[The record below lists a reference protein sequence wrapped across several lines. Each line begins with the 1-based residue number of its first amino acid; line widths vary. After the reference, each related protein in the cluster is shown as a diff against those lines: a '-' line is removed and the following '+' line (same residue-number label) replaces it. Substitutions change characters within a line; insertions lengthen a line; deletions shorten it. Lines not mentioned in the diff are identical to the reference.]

1 MLKAFIKA
9 RLPNTL
15 TATVS
20 AKITGGSASYE
31 TYRGAYTVDPDFDG
45 ITLETR
51 GKVMRDDVT
60 VKPIEVARVSNTQGG
75 KTVYIGGIING

>member
-9 RLPNTL
+9 RLPSTL

-20 AKITGGSASYE
+20 AKIVGGSSSYE
-31 TYRGAYTVDPDFDG
+31 TYKGAYTADPNFVG
-45 ITLETR
+45 TTLETR
-51 GKVMRDDVT
+51 GKVMRYDVT

>member
-1 MLKAFIKA
+1 MLKAVIQA
-9 RLPNTL
+9 SLQNTL

-31 TYRGAYTVDPDFDG
+31 TYNGPYIVDPDFTG
-45 ITLETR
+45 STLETR
-51 GKVMRDDVT
+51 GKMMRDDVT

>member
-1 MLKAFIKA
+1 MLKAVIKA
-9 RLPNTL
+9 RLPSTL

-20 AKITGGSASYE
+20 AKIVGGSSSYE
-31 TYRGAYTVDPDFDG
+31 TYRGDYTVDPDFDG

>member
-1 MLKAFIKA
+1 MLKAVIKA

-20 AKITGGSASYE
+20 AKITGGSTSYE
-31 TYRGAYTVDPDFDG
+31 TYNGAYIVDPDFTG
-45 ITLETR
+45 ETLETR
-51 GKVMRDDVT
+51 GKMMRDDVT